1 MIFELGADVGGFR
14 FFNLQGPLKNMEKHA
29 DFGRKTIVLCT
40 EYMNCAISVH
50 CQQLDYGYEVRI
62 FGGQCS
68 HVGSV
73 TVSDE
78 QGTLQT
84 ITLPGHKENIITEQ
98 WASEIQEIV
107 KQPVTVM
114 AGVHYDDLKK
124 EQLQEVIQLLN
135 KLLADCKAKL

>member
-1 MIFELGADVGGFR
+1 MA
-14 FFNLQGPLKNMEKHA
+14 
-29 DFGRKTIVLCT
+29 
-40 EYMNCAISVH
+40 
-50 CQQLDYGYEVRI
+50 
-62 FGGQCS
+62 
-68 HVGSV
+68 
-73 TVSDE
+73 DE

-135 KLLADCKAKL
+135 KLLADYKAKL

>member
-1 MIFELGADVGGFR
+1 
-14 FFNLQGPLKNMEKHA
+14 MEKHA
-29 DFGRKTIVLCT
+29 DFGRKTIVLCA
-40 EYMNCAISVH
+40 EYMNCDISVH

-78 QGTLQT
+78 QGILQT

-98 WASEIQEIV
+98 WAASYNIFF
-107 KQPVTVM
+107 M
-114 AGVHYDDLKK
+114 SR
-124 EQLQEVIQLLN
+124 
-135 KLLADCKAKL
+135 